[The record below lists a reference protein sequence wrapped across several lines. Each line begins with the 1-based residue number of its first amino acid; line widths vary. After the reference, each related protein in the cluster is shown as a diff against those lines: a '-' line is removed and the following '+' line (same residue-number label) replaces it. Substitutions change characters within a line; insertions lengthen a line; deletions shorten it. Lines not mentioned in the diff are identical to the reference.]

1 MNPQKTEVF
10 IQKEKYAV
18 TVLRPVLAP
27 EEQQIRRK
35 ELEFAMKI
43 LYQQQK
49 KQEHDV

>member
-1 MNPQKTEVF
+1 MNSQNTEVVM
-10 IQKEKYAV
+10 QTEKYSIII
-18 TVLRPVLAP
+18 LRPVLAP

-35 ELEFAMKI
+35 ELESAMKI